1 MFETQLRSASVRPTA
16 RMEGEVGAQ
25 AVGGAQARSFAQQH
39 EHQPRV
45 QRRADVV
52 GQRHAGLGGD
62 HQRAPGQRRGGRI
75 GGAQRFIGTALN
87 MKPVLAL
94 VDGRVEAVERIRT
107 KSKALDRVYE
117 LVEEK
122 VKGHPPIQLASL
134 HANAPDEARALLTRE
149 KVDLAIIDISLP
161 GTSGIELIKMLAEEH
176 PELKM
181 LVMSMHEESLYSDRA
196 FRAGAKGYVMKQEA
210 TEKLLQAIRKI
221 LNGGV
226 YVSDRMQTIMV
237 QRYLNSGLDDK
248 ISFIENL
255 TDREF
260 EILRMIGQGMS
271 VAEIAEKLGRSVK
284 TVEAHRANLREKLGL
299 KRAAE
304 LARFAAQW
312 VERGN

>member
-1 MFETQLRSASVRPTA
+1 VNSMTSTVAELPNKARIMIVDDHVVVRQGIAQLVNR
-16 RMEGEVGAQ
+16 E
-25 AVGGAQARSFAQQH
+25 
-39 EHQPRV
+39 
-45 QRRADVV
+45 ADLDVCAE
-52 GQRHAGLGGD
+52 AG
-62 HQRAPGQRRGGRI
+62 
-75 GGAQRFIGTALN
+75 
-87 MKPVLAL
+87 
-94 VDGRVEAVERIRT
+94 
-107 KSKALDRVYE
+107 
-117 LVEEK
+117 
-122 VKGHPPIQLASL
+122 
-134 HANAPDEARALLTRE
+134 NADEARELLKKE

-161 GTSGIELIKMLAEEH
+161 GTSGIELIKMLNEEH
-176 PELKM
+176 PELLM

-196 FRAGAKGYVMKQEA
+196 FRAGARGYVMKQEA